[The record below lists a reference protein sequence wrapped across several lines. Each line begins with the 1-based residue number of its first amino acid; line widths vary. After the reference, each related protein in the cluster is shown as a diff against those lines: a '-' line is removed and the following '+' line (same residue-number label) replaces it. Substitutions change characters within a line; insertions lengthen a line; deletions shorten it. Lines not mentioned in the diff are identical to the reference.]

1 MTVADLKAYFAGG
14 RVVKLAREGYEEP
27 ITIPK
32 SDAQVVEQAAHDA
45 VKAGTLWLTSGPTT
59 LLMED
64 IPPGVLTDVAT
75 LQAPPPA
82 ISPNKILPDELAAAW
97 TEGTTTARTVAD
109 ALSDQGN
116 KTLPWVTVRNA
127 IDAAIHARLVERT
140 PESGPWVCDI
150 SGASQVKRPTSF
162 FKIAAL
168 GKGGNSVSLR
178 LSALLGLHRLAKA
191 VALAVHLEDLAMMRQ
206 AVQKCRGH
214 PLALEDLVPLAERQV
229 ARHQQAACL

>member
-109 ALSDQGN
+109 A
-116 KTLPWVTVRNA
+116 
-127 IDAAIHARLVERT
+127 RT
-140 PESGPWVCDI
+140 K
-150 SGASQVKRPTSF
+150 ATRP
-162 FKIAAL
+162 
-168 GKGGNSVSLR
+168 
-178 LSALLGLHRLAKA
+178 
-191 VALAVHLEDLAMMRQ
+191 
-206 AVQKCRGH
+206 CRGSLSETRSMRRSMH
-214 PLALEDLVPLAERQV
+214 DGWKHWNQV
-229 ARHQQAACL
+229 LGYAISAVRAR